1 MNYPVDSA
9 SRLQRLCWETLMP
22 AMAAWNRL
30 GGRGAVPY
38 PLEFLLVTRLK
49 EGPSTELM
57 VCRRRSAG

>member
-1 MNYPVDSA
+1 MA
-9 SRLQRLCWETLMP
+9 LLETLMP

-30 GGRGAVPY
+30 GGCGAVPY
-38 PLEFLLVTRLK
+38 ALELLLVTRLK